1 MKIRLTVVVGF
12 ILVLTWMSGAWAQD
26 SAALRGKIEALYEAM
41 DQALEAKDLATFMS
55 LFTDDY
61 QVILAGTDRQG
72 FQDAIKQ
79 NFQGNDQLRTEH
91 TIIDIAQSGDTI
103 KVAWDQKI
111 EGKSSDKDWGELYK
125 RSMISLLIQEGN
137 ILKFARSA
145 ELDKNRLSNVNGQT
159 YKDGQ
164 MGFSFAA
171 PENWMIIP
179 SVHPTIQGMVIV
191 LAPDR
196 SSVAMLGCIKMA
208 GIGARQG
215 IEGDEMLTEKLSK
228 EGTYK
233 LFKSGPISI
242 GGHEGFETESKFF
255 LPTTQERYRRRIYFN
270 AGGSLYILCFDAIP
284 FTQWDQ
290 VKGGFQSM
298 LDSIKVPD

>member
-1 MKIRLTVVVGF
+1 VIGF
-12 ILVLTWMSGAWAQD
+12 ILALTCLSGVWAQD
-26 SAALRGKIEALYEAM
+26 NAALKGKIEAVYEMM
-41 DQALEAKDLATFMS
+41 DQSLESRDLAAFMS

-79 NFQGNDQLRTEH
+79 IFQGNDQLRAEH

-103 KVAWDQKI
+103 KVAWDQKL
-111 EGKSSDKDWGELYK
+111 EGKSGDKDWDEPDK
-125 RSMISLLIQEGN
+125 RSMISLLVQEGG

-145 ELDKNRLSNVNGQT
+145 ELDKNRLINVDGQT
-159 YKDGQ
+159 YKDGR

-179 SVHPTIQGMVIV
+179 SVHPTMQGMVIV

-196 SSVAMLGCIKMA
+196 SSVAMFGCVKMP
-208 GIGARQG
+208 GISARQG

-255 LPTTQERYRRRIYFN
+255 LPTTQDRYRRRVYFS
-270 AGGSLYILCFDAIP
+270 AGGSLFVLCFDAIP
-284 FTQWDQ
+284 FTQWDK
-290 VKGGFQSM
+290 VKDGFQSI
-298 LDSIKVPD
+298 LDSFKVPD